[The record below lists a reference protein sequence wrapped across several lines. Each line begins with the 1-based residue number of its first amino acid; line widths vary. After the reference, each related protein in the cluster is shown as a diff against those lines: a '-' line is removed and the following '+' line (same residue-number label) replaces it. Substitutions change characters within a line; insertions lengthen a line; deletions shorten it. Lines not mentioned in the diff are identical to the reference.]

1 MPTLNWI
8 GKDKVVGHHNDVP
21 YHVLKHQY
29 GYSAE
34 KGQTT
39 EPTHSGNMIIHGD
52 NLLALKSLMPMY
64 EGRIKCIYIDPP
76 YNTGNENWVYN
87 DNVNDPHIKKWL
99 GEVVGKEGEDLSRHD
114 KWLCMM
120 YPRLVLMKKLLSEDG
135 ALIISIGFHEF
146 ISLITILKEL
156 FSTKQIVTITV
167 QTSGGKPSGGFNY
180 QHEYLIFV
188 VDKEFKPLIIDF
200 CGGTN
205 RPPFEGMTLSTFNK
219 TERPNQTYPIFI
231 NKKTG
236 KFEGCGKSIKELQ
249 DEGYEQD
256 YIDKYVYNYS
266 IAPHDCVAIW
276 PITSKGKEC
285 VWRLI
290 PKRIKQDYELG
301 YIKITPNIIRTS
313 KNLYSIQYLPDGVI
327 NKINKGILSVIS
339 RDNINKT
346 LELSDN
352 STEGKQIPTIWTEKA
367 FYTVKGSS
375 LLKEI
380 LPEAEKKFNYP
391 KPIALIKSVIQI
403 ICNSEDIVLDSFA
416 GSGTTGH
423 AIIDLNKSLDYELNF
438 ILIEMM
444 DYANNI
450 TAERMRRAISGYPFK
465 GKKEEEIYSKKL
477 TAKNILKAEEI
488 LKEAE
493 AVSIEKANE
502 YTKISKPKIA
512 DNCLKIIG
520 TKIYDDK
527 MEGLGGAF
535 DYYELGAPL
544 FNEDGNLNEEVSI
557 DKIREYIYYAETKL
571 PLLRQQDKDE
581 EFLLDECNR
590 AGYYF
595 YYQTDKATT
604 LSYATLANIVKSKHE
619 MYIIYADRCLLDEKF
634 MTEHHIKFKKIPRD
648 IKRF

>member
-21 YHVLKHQY
+21 YHVLEHQY

-188 VDKEFKPLIIDF
+188 VDKEFKPLILDF

-557 DKIREYIYYAETKL
+557 DKIREYIYYAETKQ

-595 YYQTDKATT
+595 HYQTDKATT

>member
-1 MPTLNWI
+1 MT
-8 GKDKVVGHHNDVP
+8 
-21 YHVLKHQY
+21 
-29 GYSAE
+29 YS
-34 KGQTT
+34 
-39 EPTHSGNMIIHGD
+39 
-52 NLLALKSLMPMY
+52 
-64 EGRIKCIYIDPP
+64 
-76 YNTGNENWVYN
+76 
-87 DNVNDPHIKKWL
+87 
-99 GEVVGKEGEDLSRHD
+99 
-114 KWLCMM
+114 
-120 YPRLVLMKKLLSEDG
+120 
-135 ALIISIGFHEF
+135 F
-146 ISLITILKEL
+146 
-156 FSTKQIVTITV
+156 
-167 QTSGGKPSGGFNY
+167 
-180 QHEYLIFV
+180 
-188 VDKEFKPLIIDF
+188 
-200 CGGTN
+200 
-205 RPPFEGMTLSTFNK
+205 
-219 TERPNQTYPIFI
+219 
-231 NKKTG
+231 
-236 KFEGCGKSIKELQ
+236 
-249 DEGYEQD
+249 
-256 YIDKYVYNYS
+256 
-266 IAPHDCVAIW
+266 
-276 PITSKGKEC
+276 
-285 VWRLI
+285 
-290 PKRIKQDYELG
+290 
-301 YIKITPNIIRTS
+301 
-313 KNLYSIQYLPDGVI
+313 
-327 NKINKGILSVIS
+327 
-339 RDNINKT
+339 
-346 LELSDN
+346 
-352 STEGKQIPTIWTEKA
+352 QIPTIWTEKA

-477 TAKNILKAEEI
+477 TAKNILKAEEF

-493 AVSIEKANE
+493 SISIEKANE

-512 DNCLKIIG
+512 DNCLKVIG
-520 TKIYDDK
+520 TKMYDDK

-544 FNEDGNLNEEVSI
+544 FNEDGNLNEEVGI
-557 DKIREYIYYAETKL
+557 DKIREYIYYAETKQ

-604 LSYATLANIVKSKHE
+604 LSYATLTNIVKSKHE

>member
-8 GKDKVVGHHNDVP
+8 GKNKVVRHHNDVP
-21 YHVLKHQY
+21 YHVLEHQY

-188 VDKEFKPLIIDF
+188 VDKEFKPLILDF

-219 TERPNQTYPIFI
+219 TEHPNQTYPIFI

-557 DKIREYIYYAETKL
+557 DKIREYIYYAETKQ

>member
-8 GKDKVVGHHNDVP
+8 GKNKVVGHHNDVP
-21 YHVLKHQY
+21 YHVLEHQY

>member
-256 YIDKYVYNYS
+256 YINKYVYNYS

-557 DKIREYIYYAETKL
+557 DKIREYIYYAETKQ

>member
-21 YHVLKHQY
+21 YHVLEHQY

-188 VDKEFKPLIIDF
+188 VDKEFKPLILDF

-367 FYTVKGSS
+367 FYTIKGSS

-557 DKIREYIYYAETKL
+557 DKIREYIYYAETKQ

>member
-8 GKDKVVGHHNDVP
+8 GKNKVVGHHNDVP
-21 YHVLKHQY
+21 YHVLEHQY

-188 VDKEFKPLIIDF
+188 VDKEFKPLILDF

-438 ILIEMM
+438 LLIEMM

-557 DKIREYIYYAETKL
+557 DKIREYIYYAETKQ

-634 MTEHHIKFKKIPRD
+634 MTEHHIKFKKIPRN

>member
-21 YHVLKHQY
+21 YHVLEHQY

-188 VDKEFKPLIIDF
+188 VDKEFKPLILDF

-205 RPPFEGMTLSTFNK
+205 RPPFESMTLSTFNK

-557 DKIREYIYYAETKL
+557 DKIREYIYYAETKQ

>member
-21 YHVLKHQY
+21 YHVLEHQY

-135 ALIISIGFHEF
+135 AIFISIGDAEDAQLRKICDEIFGVTCFVANIAWQKTYSPRNDKKGLPTETEHLYVYGKNPNWTPYKLERTEEMDSKYKNPDNDIAPWTSSDPCAPNANTHQTMVYAIQHPF
-146 ISLITILKEL
+146 TGELLYPYTSACWRYQQTDMLNHMNGWCEYELRDINDADRRAEICGVSPTEVREGIKAIMLKEPL
-156 FSTKQIVTITV
+156 EISQAKAKAVYERGQWPKFYFTKGGLGGIRRKTYLTKVEGKLATNFWPYSEVGHTDEAKKEIKTIFE
-167 QTSGGKPSGGFNY
+167 GKCPF
-180 QHEYLIFV
+180 ETP
-188 VDKEFKPLIIDF
+188 KPTRLLKRIIDIA
-200 CGGTN
+200 
-205 RPPFEGMTLSTFNK
+205 
-219 TERPNQTYPIFI
+219 TE
-231 NKKTG
+231 
-236 KFEGCGKSIKELQ
+236 EDSIIL
-249 DEGYEQD
+249 
-256 YIDKYVYNYS
+256 
-266 IAPHDCVAIW
+266 DC
-276 PITSKGKEC
+276 
-285 VWRLI
+285 
-290 PKRIKQDYELG
+290 
-301 YIKITPNIIRTS
+301 
-313 KNLYSIQYLPDGVI
+313 
-327 NKINKGILSVIS
+327 
-339 RDNINKT
+339 
-346 LELSDN
+346 
-352 STEGKQIPTIWTEKA
+352 
-367 FYTVKGSS
+367 
-375 LLKEI
+375 
-380 LPEAEKKFNYP
+380 
-391 KPIALIKSVIQI
+391 
-403 ICNSEDIVLDSFA
+403 FA

-423 AIIDLNKSLDYELNF
+423 AVLMENQQKPESQRKFIMID
-438 ILIEMM
+438 IM
-444 DYANNI
+444 DYAE
-450 TAERMRRAISGYPFK
+450 TVAAERIRRAISGYPFK

-477 TAKNILKAEEI
+477 TAKNILKAEEF

-493 AVSIEKANE
+493 SISIEKTNE

-512 DNCLKIIG
+512 DNCLKVIG
-520 TKIYDDK
+520 TKMYDDK
-527 MEGLGGAF
+527 IEGLGGAF

-557 DKIREYIYYAETKL
+557 DKIREYIYYAETKQ
-571 PLLRQQDKDE
+571 PLLCQQDKDE

>member
-21 YHVLKHQY
+21 YHVLEHQY

-219 TERPNQTYPIFI
+219 AERPNQTYPIFI

-352 STEGKQIPTIWTEKA
+352 STEGKQIPTIWTKKA

-477 TAKNILKAEEI
+477 TAKNILKAEEF

-493 AVSIEKANE
+493 TISIKKANE

-512 DNCLKIIG
+512 DNFLKVIG
-520 TKIYDDK
+520 TKIYDEK

-544 FNEDGNLNEEVSI
+544 FNEDGNLNEKVGI
-557 DKIREYIYYAETKL
+557 DKIREYIYYAETKQ

-581 EFLLDECNR
+581 EFLLDEYNR

-604 LSYATLANIVKSKHE
+604 LSYDTLANIVRNKHE

>member
-21 YHVLKHQY
+21 YHVLEHQY

-219 TERPNQTYPIFI
+219 AERPNQTYPIFI

-477 TAKNILKAEEI
+477 TAKNILKAEEF

-493 AVSIEKANE
+493 TISIKKANE

-512 DNCLKIIG
+512 DNFLKVIG
-520 TKIYDDK
+520 TKIYDEK

-544 FNEDGNLNEEVSI
+544 FNEDGNLNEKVGI
-557 DKIREYIYYAETKL
+557 DKIREYIYYAETKQ

-581 EFLLDECNR
+581 EFLLDEYNR

-604 LSYATLANIVKSKHE
+604 LSYDTLANIVRNKHE

>member
-21 YHVLKHQY
+21 YHVLEHQY

-219 TERPNQTYPIFI
+219 AERPNQTYPIFI

-301 YIKITPNIIRTS
+301 YIKITPNIIKTS

-450 TAERMRRAISGYPFK
+450 TAERMRRTISGYPFK

-477 TAKNILKAEEI
+477 TAKNILKAEEF

-493 AVSIEKANE
+493 SISIEKANE

-544 FNEDGNLNEEVSI
+544 FNENGNLNEEVGI
-557 DKIREYIYYAETKL
+557 DKIREYIYYAETKQ

>member
-8 GKDKVVGHHNDVP
+8 GKDKVVGHHNDVS
-21 YHVLKHQY
+21 YHVLEHQY

-120 YPRLVLMKKLLSEDG
+120 FPRLVLMKKLLSEDG
-135 ALIISIGFHEF
+135 AIFISIGDDELSNLLQLMNEIFGTYNQQAIFVWKSRSKPSNTGEAKFKPQNDAEYIIEYHNREKVSYN
-146 ISLITILKEL
+146 IVSSGRDRNYPHTDKDGDYRLQTILKSNRGESQRDTMRFSIGGYTPPIEKRWQAGEETVKKLYDTNRITFETGEPMLKYYKNEEKEETAPFYCFVPQNISGTAESGKKLLNAILGLHHGFDTVKPLGIIEYILSHCTKEEDVILDCFMGSGSTGHSILEL
-156 FSTKQIVTITV
+156 NKKN
-167 QTSGGKPSGGFNY
+167 GGKRKF
-180 QHEYLIFV
+180 IM
-188 VDKEFKPLIIDF
+188 ID
-200 CGGTN
+200 
-205 RPPFEGMTLSTFNK
+205 
-219 TERPNQTYPIFI
+219 I
-231 NKKTG
+231 
-236 KFEGCGKSIKELQ
+236 
-249 DEGYEQD
+249 
-256 YIDKYVYNYS
+256 
-266 IAPHDCVAIW
+266 
-276 PITSKGKEC
+276 
-285 VWRLI
+285 
-290 PKRIKQDYELG
+290 
-301 YIKITPNIIRTS
+301 
-313 KNLYSIQYLPDGVI
+313 
-327 NKINKGILSVIS
+327 
-339 RDNINKT
+339 
-346 LELSDN
+346 
-352 STEGKQIPTIWTEKA
+352 
-367 FYTVKGSS
+367 
-375 LLKEI
+375 
-380 LPEAEKKFNYP
+380 
-391 KPIALIKSVIQI
+391 
-403 ICNSEDIVLDSFA
+403 
-416 GSGTTGH
+416 
-423 AIIDLNKSLDYELNF
+423 
-438 ILIEMM
+438 M
-444 DYANNI
+444 DYAE
-450 TAERMRRAISGYPFK
+450 TVAAERMRRAISGYPFK

-477 TAKNILKAEEI
+477 TAKNILKAEEF

-493 AVSIEKANE
+493 SISIEKANE
-502 YTKISKPKIA
+502 YTKISKPKIV
-512 DNCLKIIG
+512 DNCLKVIG
-520 TKIYDDK
+520 TKMYDDK

-544 FNEDGNLNEEVSI
+544 FNEDGNLNEEVGI
-557 DKIREYIYYAETKL
+557 DKIREYIYYAETKQ

-604 LSYATLANIVKSKHE
+604 LSYTTLANIVKSKHE

>member
-21 YHVLKHQY
+21 YHVLEHQY

>member
-256 YIDKYVYNYS
+256 YIDKYVYNHS

-557 DKIREYIYYAETKL
+557 DKIREYIYYAETKQ

>member
-21 YHVLKHQY
+21 YHVLEHQY

-39 EPTHSGNMIIHGD
+39 EPTRSGNMIIHGD

-188 VDKEFKPLIIDF
+188 VDKEFKPLILDF

-557 DKIREYIYYAETKL
+557 DKIREYIYYAETKQ

>member
-8 GKDKVVGHHNDVP
+8 GKNKVVGHHNDVP
-21 YHVLKHQY
+21 YHVLEHQY

-188 VDKEFKPLIIDF
+188 VDKEFKPLILDF

-557 DKIREYIYYAETKL
+557 DKIREYIYYAETKQ

-619 MYIIYADRCLLDEKF
+619 MYIIYADRCLLNEKF

>member
-8 GKDKVVGHHNDVP
+8 GKNKVVGHHNDVP
-21 YHVLKHQY
+21 YHVLEHQY

-188 VDKEFKPLIIDF
+188 VDKEFKPLILDF

-557 DKIREYIYYAETKL
+557 DKIREYIYYAETKQ

>member
-21 YHVLKHQY
+21 YHVLEHKY

-120 YPRLVLMKKLLSEDG
+120 YPRLALMKKLLSEDG
-135 ALIISIGFHEF
+135 SMIISISFHEV
-146 ISLITILKEL
+146 STLVTMLKEI
-156 FSTKQIVTITV
+156 FSTKQIVIVTV
-167 QTSGGKPSGGFNY
+167 QTSGGKPSSGFNY

-188 VDKEFKPLIIDF
+188 VDREFKPSFIDF
-200 CGGTN
+200 CGGNN
-205 RPPFEGMTLSTFNK
+205 RSPFEGMTLSTFNK
-219 TERPNQTYPIFI
+219 EQRPNQTYPIFI
-231 NKKTG
+231 NTETG
-236 KFEGCGKSIKELQ
+236 KFEGLGKSVKELQ
-249 DEGYEQD
+249 EEGCSQD
-256 YIDKYVYNYS
+256 DIDKYAYNYT
-266 IAPHDCVAIW
+266 IAPIGCVAIW

-290 PKRIKQDYELG
+290 PKRLKQDYKLG
-301 YIKITPNIIRTS
+301 FIKIAHNIS
-313 KNLYSIQYLPDGVI
+313 KVNKNIFSIQYLPDGVI
-327 NKINKGILSVIS
+327 KKINAGALTVIDKECINNTLVLG
-339 RDNINKT
+339 DNM
-346 LELSDN
+346 
-352 STEGKQIPTIWTEKA
+352 TEGKQIPTIWTEKE

-375 LLKEI
+375 LLKEM
-380 LPEAEKKFNYP
+380 LPEAEKKFDYP
-391 KPIALIKSVIQI
+391 KPIALVKSILQT
-403 ICNSEDIVLDSFA
+403 ICGPEDIILDSFA

-423 AIIDLNKSLDYELNF
+423 AILDINKSLGYELNF
-438 ILIEMM
+438 ILVEMM
-444 DYANNI
+444 GYANSI

-477 TAKNILKAEEI
+477 TAKNILKAEEF

-493 AVSIEKANE
+493 SISIEKANE
-502 YTKISKPKIA
+502 YAKISKPKIA
-512 DNCLKIIG
+512 DNCLKVIG
-520 TKIYDDK
+520 TKVYDDK

-544 FNEDGNLNEEVSI
+544 FNEDGNLNEEVGI
-557 DKIREYIYYAETKL
+557 DNIREYIYYAETKQ
-571 PLLRQQDKDE
+571 PLLHQQDYKE
-581 EFLLDECNR
+581 EYLLDEYNR
-590 AGYYF
+590 TGYYF
-595 YYQTDKATT
+595 YYQADKATT
-604 LSYATLANIVKSKHE
+604 LSYATLANIVKSEHE

-634 MTEHHIKFKKIPRD
+634 MEEQHIKFKKIPRD